1 MRSFWSDAIR
11 RIGLFVCL
19 MLGASGM
26 EAQTRNRSLVAWGE
40 SLLGLNRPPELPAG
54 VVANDVEA
62 VTAGE
67 LIGGLTLRPGI
78 VVGGT
83 NYVGSRLILRGP
95 TALAGNNAGVITY
108 GTGVLDYTD
117 QTSWNTALQDASG
130 RMGLNRVGFGH
141 LFGAILRKPTN
152 APSPVASGR
161 FQGQYPGDLAFFGDR
176 TLADLPATDADG
188 AGGFVSVVVSPTH
201 VVALRADGSVS
212 AFGGENLFG
221 ERLIP
226 SGVVGAV
233 EVAAGEFFSA
243 ALLGSGQV
251 IVWGSDASGVVNV
264 PASATNVVSL
274 RAGALHL
281 VALRADGTVVAWGN
295 PSDGRTTVPIGLSRV
310 IKIAAGRAHSLALRD
325 DGTVVAW
332 GYNGAGQTS
341 VPSGLANV
349 VDIAAGGQHNLVLV
363 SREKPL
369 LSPLSFQE
377 ISTEGARDFNPV
389 SDYTDRGRTLSVRAS
404 LENGAPPVQFRWR
417 RNGTLIAGATNAQL
431 TVVVAPSEPGA
442 FRIDVEVVNAFGS
455 DLKSATVRLADIPSE
470 VVVEPVS
477 WVPGVPP
484 VVTTL
489 GESPAGVFLGVQNA
503 GSQLAFRVRA
513 KGDPIPRV
521 MVYLARTGEA
531 VLPAEIPV
539 TNASAT
545 IQGSA
550 VAVSSRPLTA
560 AQSGGYLVVL
570 SNSLGKSI
578 TNRIAVEVYP
588 ELQSPIVSS
597 TISANAAVP
606 SFLGPISAG
615 SNVVLS
621 VISSHGPGL
630 TYAWLKDGL
639 EIARATNST
648 LSLANFSFAQIGAYS
663 VRLSNPLTASSLS
676 DDRNRGTS
684 LSSGFTPV
692 LPISVTLSR
701 TNLAGPTGSSASMEI
716 QLSGALHGRVQLQRW
731 DDTLG
736 WTNASASFPI
746 VVPPL
751 PAAWASDGTY
761 GLDLSSGGGRASFS
775 VGTASLSP
783 GLSGSYR
790 IRVVQL
796 SSAGGTELTGT
807 EQVSPF
813 QVSVTSAAEI
823 SLPSTAPAPV
833 EGGGTWVS
841 GASAGVDMT
850 VAASAYS
857 TIDLSAYLR
866 ASGFPA
872 PVFRWERQTEP
883 ASGSVPAKYQSVSS
897 ATNSPRFLVSAVATN
912 AGIYRVTATNSLSG
926 PSGVSKM
933 INLRVDRVLR
943 MPPETLA
950 APGGAVEI
958 PISLVGFG
966 DESAVSFTLEAQS
979 PYLLTDD
986 STVSLNLDPSIS
998 TIASISYRRAGSVV
1012 AAPANGGVG
1021 GNRFKLQVLISRN
1034 DPSVGF
1040 PRGTNTLARL
1050 ALQAQ
1055 PFGAIDIIRNLGTS
1069 GVPVVPPLD
1078 VPVRVLKD
1086 SLLVTADRDLSCR
1099 VAFTNA
1105 TLAPLVA
1112 EGGQVAVLADSVE
1125 GDVNGTGSVDVLDIT
1140 AIASVLASSVADT
1153 NPVVRRRMDCA
1164 PKASSGDWSINLADL
1179 VQVARYVAKLDPIQ
1193 PAEDPL
1199 TGGPGY
1205 SLNRSQQPTLAK
1217 SLPRSTGGEPVR
1229 SIGFG
1234 WSDLVTGLEAW
1245 VPVMLD
1251 GAGNENAF
1259 AFNVEFDAQALEF
1272 TGLKAPLG
1280 TSQLENRTAASQGR
1294 VGAVLWKPAGQS
1306 APAGLSMI
1314 VEVGFRVRAPGGTTE
1329 LRFGSSP
1336 VDSLIATVDAKPVQR
1351 VQYASNRLSIAQ
1363 RRRVLGGRVV
1373 GQTLSGSEWRI
1384 ELQAM
1389 DSGGQAVS
1397 ARDRRLRVRTSDRLE
1412 APRASWLDSGLMP
1425 EVTPGGTVRI
1435 PVSIDPARA
1444 SGFFHLVE
1452 E

>member
-1 MRSFWSDAIR
+1 
-11 RIGLFVCL
+11 
-19 MLGASGM
+19 MLGSSVM

-40 SLLGLNRPPELPAG
+40 NLLGLNRPPELPAG

-67 LIGGLTLRPGI
+67 LVSGLTLRTGI
-78 VVGGT
+78 LVGGT
-83 NYVGSRLILRGP
+83 NYGGSRLILRGP
-95 TALAGNNAGVITY
+95 TLLTGNSNGIIAYGAGT
-108 GTGVLDYTD
+108 LDHTD

-130 RMGLNRVGFGH
+130 RIGLNRVGFGH
-141 LFGAILRKPTN
+141 LFGAVLRKPTN
-152 APSPVASGR
+152 APLPLASGR
-161 FQGQYPGDLAFFGDR
+161 FKDQFPGDLAFFGDR
-176 TLADLPATDADG
+176 ITADLPATDTDAS
-188 AGGFVSVVVSPTH
+188 GGFVSVVVGPTH
-201 VVALRADGSVS
+201 AVALRADGSVS

-233 EVAAGEFFSA
+233 EVTAGEFFSA
-243 ALLGSGQV
+243 ALLATGQV
-251 IVWGSDASGVVNV
+251 IVWGSDASGIVNV
-264 PASATNVVSL
+264 PNSATNVVSI
-274 RAGALHL
+274 RAGASHL

-295 PSDGRTTVPIGLSRV
+295 PADGRTTVPVGLNRV
-310 IKIAAGRAHSLALRD
+310 TKIAAGRAHSLALRD

-332 GYNGAGQTS
+332 GYNGSGQTS

-363 SREKPL
+363 SREKPV
-369 LSPLSFQE
+369 LSSLVFQE
-377 ISTEGARDFNPV
+377 NSTEGVRDFNPN
-389 SDYTDRGRTLSVRAS
+389 SDYTDRGRSLNVRAS
-404 LENGAPPVQFRWR
+404 LQNGAPPVQYRWR
-417 RNGTLIAGATNAQL
+417 RNGSLIAGATNSQL
-431 TVVVAPSEPGA
+431 TVVVPNSEPGA
-442 FRIDVEVVNAFGS
+442 FRIDLEVVNAFGS

-470 VVVEPVS
+470 VVVEPVG
-477 WVPGVPP
+477 WVAGIPP
-484 VVTTL
+484 VATTL
-489 GESPAGVFLGVQNA
+489 GESPTGVFLGVQNVA
-503 GSQLAFRVRA
+503 SQLAFRVRA

-521 MVYLARTGEA
+521 MVYNARTGEA
-531 VLPAEIPV
+531 VLPAEIPI

-578 TNRIAVEVYP
+578 TNRIAVDIYP
-588 ELQSPIVSS
+588 ELQVPIVSS

-606 SFLGPISAG
+606 SFLGPVPAG

-630 TYAWLKDGL
+630 IYAWLKDGL

-648 LSLANFSFAQIGAYS
+648 LSLANFSFSQIGTYS
-663 VRLSNPLTASSLS
+663 VRLSNPLTGSSLS

-692 LPISVTLSR
+692 LPITVTLSR

-716 QLSGALHGRVQLQRW
+716 QLSGALHGRVQLQRL

-746 VVPPL
+746 VAPAL

-761 GLDLSSGGGRASFS
+761 VLDLSSGGGRASFS
-775 VGTASLSP
+775 VGTASLTP
-783 GLSGSYR
+783 ALSGSYR

-796 SSAGGTELTGT
+796 SSAVGTELAGT
-807 EQVSPF
+807 EQISPF
-813 QVSVTSAAEI
+813 QVTVTSAAEI
-823 SLPSTAPAPV
+823 SLPSTAPLPV
-833 EGGGTWVS
+833 EGGGSWVS
-841 GASAGVDMT
+841 GALDGVDMT
-850 VAASAYS
+850 VAAPAYS
-857 TIDLSAYLR
+857 TVDLSAYLR
-866 ASGFPA
+866 VSGFPA

-883 ASGSVPAKYQSVSS
+883 ASGSVPAKFQSVSS
-897 ATNSPRFLVSAVATN
+897 ATNSPRFLVSALSTN
-912 AGIYRVTATNSLSG
+912 AGVYRVIATNSIGGSG
-926 PSGVSKM
+926 GVSKT
-933 INLRVDRVLR
+933 ILLRVDRVLR
-943 MPPETLA
+943 MPVETLA

-966 DESAVSFTLEAQS
+966 NESALSFTLEARS
-979 PYLLTDD
+979 PYLLTDE
-986 STVSLNLDPSIS
+986 STVTLSLDPSIS
-998 TIASISYRRAGSVV
+998 SIASMSYRRAGSMV
-1012 AAPANGGVG
+1012 AAPTNGGVG

-1040 PRGTNTLARL
+1040 PRGTNTIARL
-1050 ALQAQ
+1050 AFQAQ
-1055 PFGAIDIIRNLGTS
+1055 TFAAIDIIRNLGTS

-1078 VPVRVLKD
+1078 VPVRVFKD
-1086 SLLVTADRDLSCR
+1086 SELITADKDLSFR

-1105 TLAPLVA
+1105 TLAPMVA

-1125 GDVNGTGSVDVLDIT
+1125 GDLNGTGSVDVLDIT

-1179 VQVARYVAKLDPIQ
+1179 VQVARFVAKLDPLQ

-1199 TGGPGY
+1199 TGGPVY
-1205 SLNRSQQPTLAK
+1205 SLNRSQQPVLAK
-1217 SLPRSTGGEPVR
+1217 SLTRATVAEPIR

-1234 WSDLVTGLEAW
+1234 WSDLVTGQEAW

-1272 TGLKAPLG
+1272 IGLKAPLG
-1280 TSQLENRTAASQGR
+1280 TSSLENRIAASQGR

-1329 LRFGSSP
+1329 LRFGASP

-1351 VQYASNRLSIAQ
+1351 VRYTSNQLSIGQ
-1363 RRRVLGGRVV
+1363 RRRILGSRIV
-1373 GQTLSGSEWRI
+1373 GQTLSGSQWRM
-1384 ELQAM
+1384 ELQAL

-1412 APRASWLDSGLMP
+1412 APRAQWLDSGVTP
-1425 EVTPGGTVRI
+1425 EVTPGGNVRI
-1435 PVSIDPARA
+1435 PVSLDPARA

>member
-1 MRSFWSDAIR
+1 MRSFWSVSIR
-11 RIGLFVCL
+11 GIGLFVCL
-19 MLGASGM
+19 MMGTFVM

-40 SLLGLNRPPELPAG
+40 NLLGLNRPPELPAG

-67 LIGGLTLRPGI
+67 LVSGLTLRTGI
-78 VVGGT
+78 LVGGT
-83 NYVGSRLILRGP
+83 NYGGSRLILRGP
-95 TALAGNNAGVITY
+95 TLLTGNSNGVIAY
-108 GTGVLDYTD
+108 GAGTLDYTD

-130 RMGLNRVGFGH
+130 RIGLNRVSFGH
-141 LFGAILRKPTN
+141 LFGAVLRKPTN
-152 APSPVASGR
+152 APLPLASGR
-161 FQGQYPGDLAFFGDR
+161 FKDQFPGDLAFFGDR
-176 TLADLPATDADG
+176 ITADLPATDTDAF
-188 AGGFVSVVVSPTH
+188 GGFVSVVVGPTH
-201 VVALRADGSVS
+201 AVALRADGSVS

-243 ALLGSGQV
+243 ALLATGQV
-251 IVWGSDASGVVNV
+251 IVWGSDASGIVNV
-264 PASATNVVSL
+264 PTSVTNVVSL

-295 PSDGRTTVPIGLSRV
+295 SSDGRTTVPVGLNRV

-332 GYNGAGQTS
+332 GYNGSGQTS

-369 LSPLSFQE
+369 LSPLTFRE

-417 RNGTLIAGATNAQL
+417 RNGTLIPGATNSQL

-455 DLKSATVRLADIPSE
+455 DLKSSTVRLADIPSE
-470 VVVEPVS
+470 VVVEPVA

-489 GESPAGVFLGVQNA
+489 GNSAVGVFLGVNNA
-503 GSQLAFRVRA
+503 GRQLAFRIRA

-521 MVYLARTGEA
+521 MVYNARTGEA
-531 VLPAEIPV
+531 VLPSEVSV

-545 IQGSA
+545 VLGSA
-550 VAVSSRPLTA
+550 VAESSRPLTVA
-560 AQSGGYLVVL
+560 NSGAYLVVL
-570 SNSLGKSI
+570 SNSLGKSV
-578 TNRIAVEVYP
+578 TNRVSVDIFP
-588 ELQSPIVSS
+588 ELLAPTVSTSISP
-597 TISANAAVP
+597 NPAVP
-606 SFLGPISAG
+606 SFLGPVPAG

-630 TYAWLKDGL
+630 IYAWLKDGL

-648 LSLANFSFAQIGAYS
+648 LSLANFSFSQIGTYS
-663 VRLSNPLTASSLS
+663 VRLSNPLTGSNLS

-684 LSSGFTPV
+684 LSSGFIPM
-692 LPISVTLSR
+692 LPIAVTLSR
-701 TNLAGPTGSSASMEI
+701 TNLVGPTGSSASMEI
-716 QLSGALHGRVQLQRW
+716 QLSGALHGRVQLQRL

-746 VVPPL
+746 VAPAL

-761 GLDLSSGGGRASFS
+761 VLDLSSVGGRASFS
-775 VGTASLSP
+775 VGTASLIPS
-783 GLSGSYR
+783 LSGSYR

-813 QVSVTSAAEI
+813 QVTVTSAAEI
-823 SLPSTAPAPV
+823 SLPSTAPVPV
-833 EGGGTWVS
+833 ESGGSWVS
-841 GASAGVDMT
+841 GALDGVDMT
-850 VAASAYS
+850 VAAPAYS
-857 TIDLSAYLR
+857 TVDLSAYLR
-866 ASGFPA
+866 VSGFPA

-883 ASGSVPAKYQSVSS
+883 ASGSVPAKFQSVSS
-897 ATNSPRFLVSAVATN
+897 ATNSPRFLVSALSTN
-912 AGIYRVTATNSLSG
+912 AGVYRVIATNSIGGSG
-926 PSGVSKM
+926 GVSKT
-933 INLRVDRVLR
+933 ILLRVDRVLR
-943 MPPETLA
+943 MPVETLA

-966 DESAVSFTLEAQS
+966 NESALSFTLEARS
-979 PYLLTDD
+979 PYLLTDE
-986 STVSLNLDPSIS
+986 STVNLSLDPSIS
-998 TIASISYRRAGSVV
+998 SIASMSYRRAGSVV
-1012 AAPANGGVG
+1012 AAPTNGGVG

-1040 PRGTNTLARL
+1040 PRGTNTIARL
-1050 ALQAQ
+1050 AFQAQ
-1055 PFGAIDIIRNLGTS
+1055 TFAAIDIIRNLGTS

-1078 VPVRVLKD
+1078 VPVRVFKD
-1086 SLLVTADRDLSCR
+1086 SELITADKDLSFR

-1105 TLAPLVA
+1105 TLAPMVA
-1112 EGGQVAVLADSVE
+1112 EGGQVTVLADSVE

-1179 VQVARYVAKLDPIQ
+1179 VQVARFVAKLDPLQ

-1199 TGGPGY
+1199 TGGPVY
-1205 SLNRSQQPTLAK
+1205 SLNRSQQPVLAK
-1217 SLPRSTGGEPVR
+1217 SLTRATVAEPIR

-1234 WSDLVTGLEAW
+1234 WSDLVTGQEAW

-1272 TGLKAPLG
+1272 IGLKAPLG
-1280 TSQLENRTAASQGR
+1280 TSSLENRIAASQGR
-1294 VGAVLWKPAGQS
+1294 IGAVLWKPAGQS

-1329 LRFGSSP
+1329 LRFGASP

-1351 VQYASNRLSIAQ
+1351 VRYTSNQLSIGQ
-1363 RRRVLGGRVV
+1363 RRRILGSRIV
-1373 GQTLSGSEWRI
+1373 GQTLSGSQWRM
-1384 ELQAM
+1384 ELQAL

-1412 APRASWLDSGLMP
+1412 APRAQWLDSGVTP
-1425 EVTPGGTVRI
+1425 EVTPGGNVRI
-1435 PVSIDPARA
+1435 PVSLDPARA

>member
-1 MRSFWSDAIR
+1 MRSFWNDSIR

-19 MLGASGM
+19 MLGASVM

-40 SLLGLNRPPELPAG
+40 TLLGLNRPPELPAG
-54 VVANDVEA
+54 VVADDVEA

-67 LIGGLTLRPGI
+67 LIGGLTLRSGI
-78 VVGGT
+78 LVGGT

-108 GTGVLDYTD
+108 GTGVLDHTD

-188 AGGFVSVVVSPTH
+188 EGGFVSVVVSPTH

-251 IVWGSDASGVVNV
+251 IVWGSDASGVVHV

-281 VALRADGTVVAWGN
+281 VALRADGTVVAWGS
-295 PSDGRTTVPIGLSRV
+295 PSDGRTTVPIGLNRV

-369 LSPLSFQE
+369 LSPLGFRE
-377 ISTEGARDFNPV
+377 TSTEGSRDFNPI

-417 RNGTLIAGATNAQL
+417 RNGTLIPGATNSQL
-431 TVVVAPSEPGA
+431 TVVVAPSETGA

-455 DLKSATVRLADIPSE
+455 DLRSATVRLADIPSE
-470 VVVEPVS
+470 VVVEPVA

-489 GESPAGVFLGVQNA
+489 GQSPAGVSLGVQNA
-503 GSQLAFRVRA
+503 GSALAFRVRA
-513 KGDPIPRV
+513 KGDPTPRV
-521 MVYLARTGEA
+521 MVYSARTGEA
-531 VLPAEIPV
+531 VLPSEVSV

-545 IQGSA
+545 VLGSA
-550 VAVSSRPLTA
+550 VVVSSRSLTVA
-560 AQSGGYLVVL
+560 NSGGYLVVL

-578 TNRIAVEVYP
+578 TNSIAVDIYP
-588 ELQSPIVSS
+588 ELQVPFASS

-606 SFLGPISAG
+606 SFLGPVSGG

-621 VISSHGPGL
+621 VISSHGPGVI
-630 TYAWLKDGL
+630 YAWLKDGL
-639 EIARATNST
+639 EIPRATNSI
-648 LSLANFSFAQIGAYS
+648 LSLANFSFSQIGTYS
-663 VRLSNPLTASSLS
+663 VRLSNPLAGSSLS
-676 DDRNRGTS
+676 EDRNRGIS
-684 LSSGFTPV
+684 LSAGFTPV
-692 LPISVTLSR
+692 LPVTVTLSR
-701 TNLAGPTGSSASMEI
+701 TNLVGPTGSPASMEI
-716 QLSGALHGRVQLQRW
+716 ALSGALHARVQLQRW
-731 DDTLG
+731 DNLLG
-736 WTNASASFPI
+736 WSSASASFP
-746 VVPPL
+746 VVAPAL
-751 PAAWASDGTY
+751 PAAWSPTGTY
-761 GLDLSSGGGRASFS
+761 ELDVSGGGGRASLS
-775 VGTASLSP
+775 VGTASLNP
-783 GLSGSYR
+783 NFSGSYR
-790 IRVVQL
+790 IHVVQL
-796 SSAGGTELTGT
+796 ASAGGTELTGT
-807 EQVSPF
+807 EQVFPF
-813 QVSVTSAAEI
+813 QVSVTSAADIVLAGTE
-823 SLPSTAPAPV
+823 PVPV

-841 GASAGVDMT
+841 GASGGVDMT
-850 VAASAYS
+850 VAAAAYS
-857 TIDLSAYLR
+857 TVDLSSYLSV
-866 ASGFPA
+866 SGFPA

-883 ASGSVPAKYQSVSS
+883 AFGSVPAKYQNVSS
-897 ATNSPRFLVSAVATN
+897 ATNSPRILISAVATN

-926 PSGVSKM
+926 PGGVSKM

-943 MPPETLA
+943 MPSETLA

-966 DESAVSFTLEAQS
+966 NESALSFTLEAES

-986 STVSLNLDPSIS
+986 STVSLSLDPSIVS
-998 TIASISYRRAGSVV
+998 IASMSYRQSGSVV
-1012 AAPANGGVG
+1012 AAPNNGGVG

-1034 DPSVGF
+1034 DPSLSF
-1040 PRGTNTLARL
+1040 PRGTNTIARL
-1050 ALQAQ
+1050 AFQAQ
-1055 PFGAIDIIRNLGTS
+1055 TFAAIDIIRNLGTS
-1069 GVPVVPPLD
+1069 GVPVAPPLD
-1078 VPVRVLKD
+1078 VAVRVAKD
-1086 SLLVTADRDLSCR
+1086 SELITADRDLSFR
-1099 VAFTNA
+1099 VALTNA
-1105 TLAPLVA
+1105 TLAPMVA

-1140 AIASVLASSVADT
+1140 AIASVLAASVADT
-1153 NPVVRRRMDCA
+1153 SPVVRRRMDCA
-1164 PKASSGDWSINLADL
+1164 PKASFGDWSINLADL
-1179 VQVARYVAKLDPIQ
+1179 VQVARYVAKLDPLQ
-1193 PAEDPL
+1193 AAKDPL

-1205 SLNRSQQPTLAK
+1205 SLNRSQQPVLAK
-1217 SLPRSTGGEPVR
+1217 SLTRTTVVEPIR

-1234 WSDLVTGLEAW
+1234 WNDLVTGQEAW

-1280 TSQLENRTAASQGR
+1280 TSHLENRTAASQGR

-1306 APAGLSMI
+1306 APAGLSTI

-1351 VQYASNRLSIAQ
+1351 VHYASNRLSIGQ

-1384 ELQAM
+1384 ELQAV

-1412 APRASWLDSGLMP
+1412 APRSSWLDSGLMP

-1444 SGFFHLVE
+1444 SDFFHLVE